1 MKKQTSRTG
10 QLKDMPLISF
20 KLSSKI
26 TKSRKE
32 GIAKLLMLPDLK
44 KKQQQ
49 SIPVSPVLP
58 LGLTC
63 IREIYMIS
71 I

>member
-10 QLKDMPLISF
+10 QLKDMPLVPF

-32 GIAKLLMLPDLK
+32 GNTKLLMLPDLK
-44 KKQQQ
+44 KKQQ

-58 LGLTC
+58 PGLTC
-63 IREIYMIS
+63 IREHT
-71 I
+71 